1 MAYSTLLVRFVLL
14 YTALCSLVDAQLI
27 PRRPP
32 GVTLGNGSVTLVSNS
47 SPIGRVHAIYFSN
60 KASINF
66 SHIQVAAKIKS
77 LAQKTF
83 LWDHKYNG
91 CLVKTHV

>member
-47 SPIGRVHAIYFSN
+47 SPIGRFLEQG
-60 KASINF
+60 INQF
-66 SHIQVAAKIKS
+66 QPYSS
-77 LAQKTF
+77 
-83 LWDHKYNG
+83 G
-91 CLVKTHV
+91 CKDQISGSEDVSMGSQM